1 LLAEIQQH
9 VRHNFVVNVLDGTF
23 FGFALGLASYVT
35 ILPLFV
41 STMTDSTL
49 LIGMVASIQP
59 IGWQLPQLLVAL
71 RVARLRRYKRM
82 VLLASLHER
91 WPYFG
96 LALVAWL
103 LPTVGPQI
111 ALLLTFALL
120 IWQALGGGFTATPW
134 QSMTGKIMPTNRR
147 GTFWG
152 VQAFA
157 ANLMS
162 SAGAVIAGAL
172 LASLPSP
179 LDFTLCF
186 LIAGAAMLISFAFLA
201 LTREPESEK
210 VDTLSS
216 SRMALSSMIAILRV
230 DVGFRWFIL
239 ARILAQIAW
248 TAIAFYTIYAVRAFN
263 MDEQIAG
270 VLAGVMTLAHMG
282 ASPLLGWFGD
292 HWGHRMLLMVSG
304 LAIAASA
311 LLAILAPDI
320 SWFYVVFGLAGFFN
334 AVLWTTIMAMTVE
347 FGSERERPLYIG
359 LSNTIVGPVT
369 IFAPLIG
376 GWLADTISFN
386 ATFLMS
392 VMGGVLM
399 ILAVQRVAPR
409 RKSSASQLSPSPVP
423 APLDQ

>member
-1 LLAEIQQH
+1 LLAEIHQH
-9 VRHNFVVNVLDGTF
+9 FRHNFIVNVLDGTF
-23 FGFALGLASYVT
+23 FGFALGLASSVT

-49 LIGMVASIQP
+49 LIGMIASIQP

-91 WPYFG
+91 WPFFG

-103 LPTVGPQI
+103 LPSVGPQI
-111 ALLLTFALL
+111 ALVLTFALL
-120 IWQALGGGFTATPW
+120 IWQALGGGFTATAW
-134 QSMTGKIMPTNRR
+134 QSMTGKIIPANRR

-152 VQAFA
+152 VQAFG

-162 SAGAVIAGAL
+162 SAGAVIAGAV
-172 LASLPSP
+172 LASHPSP

-186 LIAGAAMLISFAFLA
+186 LIAGVAMLISFAFLA
-201 LTREPESEK
+201 LTREPESET

-216 SRMALSSMIAILRV
+216 SRMALSNMIAILRK
-230 DVGFRWFIL
+230 DTRFRWFIA
-239 ARILAQIAW
+239 ARILAQVAW

-263 MDEQIAG
+263 MDERTAG

-292 HWGHRMLLMVSG
+292 HWGHRTVLMVSG

-311 LLAILAPDI
+311 LLAILAPDL
-320 SWFYVVFGLAGFFN
+320 SWFYAVFGLAGFFN

-347 FGSERERPLYIG
+347 FGNEHERPLYIG

-369 IFAPLIG
+369 IFAPLLG

-399 ILAVQRVAPR
+399 ILAVQRVAPH
-409 RKSSASQLSPSPVP
+409 KKAEAVKISPSPV
-423 APLDQ
+423 AASLDQ